1 MNALLRELGRLTIF
15 MVCAQLIV
23 CFRPKESYEKYLK
36 LLMTGVILLQF
47 FRPVQR
53 LLSMETTD
61 LEGAL
66 WEFQERFYEQEGEDW
81 IQEEAGAWHENG
93 LPKGA
98 WDENGLPK
106 WIWDENSL
114 PKEEWDEDGLP
125 KEERDG
131 NGVEI
136 TPVEEVTIDEI
147 MVGGDDES

>member
-1 MNALLRELGRLTIF
+1 

-93 LPKGA
+93 LPKG
-98 WDENGLPK
+98 E
-106 WIWDENSL
+106 WDENSR
-114 PKEEWDEDGLP
+114 PKEWDEDGLP

-136 TPVEEVTIDEI
+136 TPVGEVTIDEI